1 MSSNLPLVFENFKYG
16 NSVYI
21 DGGVSDNFP
30 IDLGDKLGKKV
41 LGILITSETKNT
53 SNINDM
59 GILEFIYM
67 LMFIPVS
74 QIQEYKIRNIS
85 EKCKII
91 KLNNDKVK
99 FFNFDLSSKDKLDLF
114 SSGYEQM
121 KSQLE

>member
-1 MSSNLPLVFENFKYG
+1 
-16 NSVYI
+16 
-21 DGGVSDNFP
+21 
-30 IDLGDKLGKKV
+30 
-41 LGILITSETKNT
+41 
-53 SNINDM
+53 
-59 GILEFIYM
+59 
-67 LMFIPVS
+67 MFIPVS